1 MYLQMWKDS
10 ETEIDYLDF
19 SYIVE
24 IMRDTINDEKLLPS
38 CIGLYG
44 DWGSGKSSL
53 MHMCKRQLEQQNDG
67 TVCLLFNGWLYE
79 SYDDAKTAILASI
92 LDGIKGGRELPETAI
107 MILKALYDSVDKFK
121 IIKGGIKFGI
131 DMAVAGGLGAITN
144 LTIKEVAKKAKKVA
158 EGVDEESTMQAIKD
172 KLDYKEVREDI
183 REFREKFA
191 QLIKEAGIK
200 KLVIFVDE
208 LDRCNPATILDT
220 LEAMRLFLFNGN
232 VSFVIGADER
242 HVTYAIRSK
251 FEDIEGINMD
261 IGKEYQ
267 EKLIQYPI
275 RIPCMNK
282 DETEFYIMCLLSENE
297 LNATEFDGLL
307 KFLQAKRKQNP
318 LEFSITMEI
327 LREYNEKIA
336 TRLNDSL
343 VLSKQLSGIL
353 TQGLNGNPRQ
363 CKRFLN
369 TLDMRQKMAN
379 YKNVTLKSNVL
390 AKIMEVEYFQTPLF
404 RKMINLL
411 GDNMLKKEL
420 EGFETD
426 QEDKI
431 SALDPWKNE
440 LWVKKWMKAKPMLSE
455 EKLENYFY
463 FMRAS
468 AKDNMFTSIE
478 KMSEDAKKIF
488 EGLLKH
494 SDLAFNQAKMDVDK
508 MSVFDQNQI
517 LDGLYQ
523 DMVGD
528 ERYEKGKI
536 KFFLLWGG
544 LNAQLQENTIKY
556 CADLSAQKMSVS
568 HIPHFEG
575 FYVQCKNQGAMKTIL
590 ERWKSENTTLKTAI
604 EDFL

>member
-1 MYLQMWKDS
+1 MWKDS

-19 SYIVE
+19 LYIVE
-24 IMRDTINDEKLLPS
+24 IMKDTINDEKLLPS

-53 MHMCKRQLEQQNDG
+53 MHMCKKQLEEQKDG

-92 LDGIKGGRELPETAI
+92 LDGIKEGRELSGTAKI
-107 MILKALYDSVDKFK
+107 TLKALYDSIDKFK
-121 IIKGGIKFGI
+121 VIKGGIKFGI
-131 DMAVAGGLGAITN
+131 DMAVTGGLGAITN
-144 LTIKEVAKKAKKVA
+144 LAIKEITKKAKKIA
-158 EGVDEESTMQAIKD
+158 EDVDEENMLQAIKD

-191 QLIKEAGIK
+191 ELIKEAGIK

-220 LEAMRLFLFNGN
+220 LEAMRLFLFSGN

-251 FEDIEGINMD
+251 FNDIEGINMD

-282 DETEFYIMCLLSENE
+282 DETEFYIMCLLSEKE
-297 LNATEFDGLL
+297 LCEKDFKDLL
-307 KFLQAKRKQNP
+307 NYLQKKRKENP
-318 LEFSITMEI
+318 LEFIITMEI
-327 LREYNEKIA
+327 LREYNESIA
-336 TRLNDSL
+336 TKLNESL
-343 VLSKQLSGIL
+343 VLAKQLSGIL

-369 TLDMRQKMAN
+369 TLDMRQKMAK

-390 AKIMEVEYFQTPLF
+390 AKIMEVEYFQTSLF
-404 RKMINLL
+404 RKMVNLL
-411 GDNMLKKEL
+411 GDNLLNKEL

-431 SALDPWKNE
+431 SALEPWKNE
-440 LWVKKWMKAKPMLSE
+440 LWVKRWMKAKPLLSE

-463 FMRAS
+463 FMRTS
-468 AKDNMFTSIE
+468 IKNNVFTSIE
-478 KMSEDAKKIF
+478 KMSEEAKKIF
-488 EGLLKH
+488 EALLKH
-494 SDLAFNQAKMDVDK
+494 SDAAFNQAKKIIDK

-517 LDGLYQ
+517 LDGLYE
-523 DMVGD
+523 DIVG
-528 ERYEKGKI
+528 EEKYDRDKI

-544 LNAQLQENTIKY
+544 LNEQLQENTIKY
-556 CADLSAQKMSVS
+556 CADLSAKNILLS
-568 HIPHFEG
+568 HIPYFEG
-575 FYVQCKNQGAMKTIL
+575 FYAQCKNQEEMKVIL
-590 ERWKSENTTLKTAI
+590 ERWKSENMGLKTAI
-604 EDFL
+604 EEFL

>member
-1 MYLQMWKDS
+1 MWKDS

-24 IMRDTINDEKLLPS
+24 IMKDTINDENLLPS

-53 MHMCKRQLEQQNDG
+53 MHMCKKQLEEQKDG

-92 LDGIKGGRELPETAI
+92 LDGIKECRELSGAAKIT
-107 MILKALYDSVDKFK
+107 LKALYDSIDKFK
-121 IIKGGIKFGI
+121 VIKGGIKFGI
-131 DMAVAGGLGAITN
+131 DMAVTGGLGAITN
-144 LTIKEVAKKAKKVA
+144 LAIKEITKKAKKVA
-158 EGVDEESTMQAIKD
+158 EDVDEETMFQAIKD

-191 QLIKEAGIK
+191 ELIEEAGIK

-220 LEAMRLFLFNGN
+220 LEAMRLFLFSGN

-251 FEDIEGINMD
+251 FDDIEGINMD

-267 EKLIQYPI
+267 
-275 RIPCMNK
+275 
-282 DETEFYIMCLLSENE
+282 
-297 LNATEFDGLL
+297 
-307 KFLQAKRKQNP
+307 
-318 LEFSITMEI
+318 
-327 LREYNEKIA
+327 
-336 TRLNDSL
+336 
-343 VLSKQLSGIL
+343 
-353 TQGLNGNPRQ
+353 
-363 CKRFLN
+363 
-369 TLDMRQKMAN
+369 
-379 YKNVTLKSNVL
+379 
-390 AKIMEVEYFQTPLF
+390 
-404 RKMINLL
+404 
-411 GDNMLKKEL
+411 
-420 EGFETD
+420 GFETD

-431 SALDPWKNE
+431 NALDPWKNE

-468 AKDNMFTSIE
+468 AKDNIFTSVE
-478 KMSEDAKKIF
+478 KMSEEAKKIF
-488 EGLLKH
+488 EGISKH
-494 SDLAFNQAKMDVDK
+494 SDLAFNQAKMAVDK
-508 MSVFDQNQI
+508 ISVFDQHQI

-523 DMVGD
+523 DVISD
-528 ERYEKGKI
+528 DSYEKEKVR
-536 KFFLLWGG
+536 FFLLWGA
-544 LNAQLQENTIKY
+544 LNEQLQENTIKY
-556 CADLSAQKMSVS
+556 CTDLSAQKISVS
-568 HIPHFEG
+568 QIPYFEG
-575 FYVQCKNQGAMKTIL
+575 FYAQCKNKGAMKTIL

>member
-1 MYLQMWKDS
+1 MWKDS

-24 IMRDTINDEKLLPS
+24 IMKDTINDEKLLPS

-53 MHMCKRQLEQQNDG
+53 MHMCKKQLEEQKDG

-92 LDGIKGGRELPETAI
+92 LDGIKEGRELSGTAKI
-107 MILKALYDSVDKFK
+107 TLKALYDSIDKFK
-121 IIKGGIKFGI
+121 VIKGGIKFGI
-131 DMAVAGGLGAITN
+131 DMAVTGGLGAITN
-144 LTIKEVAKKAKKVA
+144 LAIKEITKKAKKIA
-158 EGVDEESTMQAIKD
+158 EDVDEENMLQAIKD

-191 QLIKEAGIK
+191 ELIKEAGIK

-220 LEAMRLFLFNGN
+220 LEAMRLFLFSGN

-251 FEDIEGINMD
+251 FNDIEGINMD

-282 DETEFYIMCLLSENE
+282 DETEFYIMCLLSEKE
-297 LNATEFDGLL
+297 LCEKDFKDLL
-307 KFLQAKRKQNP
+307 NYLQKKRKENP
-318 LEFSITMEI
+318 LEFIITMEI
-327 LREYNEKIA
+327 LREYNESIA
-336 TRLNDSL
+336 TKLNESL
-343 VLSKQLSGIL
+343 VLAKQLSGIL

-369 TLDMRQKMAN
+369 TLDMRQKMAK

-390 AKIMEVEYFQTPLF
+390 AKIMEVEYFQTSLF
-404 RKMINLL
+404 RKMVNLL
-411 GDNMLKKEL
+411 GDNLLNKEL

-431 SALDPWKNE
+431 SALEQWKNE
-440 LWVKKWMKAKPMLSE
+440 LWVKRWMKAKPLLSE

-463 FMRAS
+463 FMRTS
-468 AKDNMFTSIE
+468 IKNNVFTSIE
-478 KMSEDAKKIF
+478 KMSEEAKKIF
-488 EGLLKH
+488 EALLKH
-494 SDLAFNQAKMDVDK
+494 SDAAFNQAKKIIDK

-517 LDGLYQ
+517 LDGLYE
-523 DMVGD
+523 DIVG
-528 ERYEKGKI
+528 EEKYDRDKI

-544 LNAQLQENTIKY
+544 LNEQLQENTIKY
-556 CADLSAQKMSVS
+556 CADLSAKNILLS
-568 HIPHFEG
+568 HIPYFEG
-575 FYVQCKNQGAMKTIL
+575 FYAQCKNQEEMKVIL
-590 ERWKSENTTLKTAI
+590 ERWKSENMGLKTAI
-604 EDFL
+604 EEFL

>member
-1 MYLQMWKDS
+1 MWKDS

-24 IMRDTINDEKLLPS
+24 IMKDTINDEKLLPS

-53 MHMCKRQLEQQNDG
+53 MHMCKKQLEEQKDG

-92 LDGIKGGRELPETAI
+92 LDGIKEGRELSGTAKI
-107 MILKALYDSVDKFK
+107 TLKALYDSIDKFK
-121 IIKGGIKFGI
+121 VIKGGIKFGI
-131 DMAVAGGLGAITN
+131 DMAVTGGLGAITN
-144 LTIKEVAKKAKKVA
+144 LAIKEITKKAKKIA
-158 EGVDEESTMQAIKD
+158 EDVDEENLLQAIKD

-191 QLIKEAGIK
+191 ELIKEAGIK

-220 LEAMRLFLFNGN
+220 LEAMRLFLFSGN

-251 FEDIEGINMD
+251 FNDIEGINMD

-282 DETEFYIMCLLSENE
+282 DETEFYIMCLLSEKE
-297 LNATEFDGLL
+297 LCEKDFKDLL
-307 KFLQAKRKQNP
+307 NYLQKKRKENP
-318 LEFSITMEI
+318 LEFIITMEI
-327 LREYNEKIA
+327 LREYNESIA
-336 TRLNDSL
+336 TKLNESL
-343 VLSKQLSGIL
+343 VLAKQLSGIL

-369 TLDMRQKMAN
+369 TLDMRQKMAK

-390 AKIMEVEYFQTPLF
+390 AKIMEVEYFQTSLF
-404 RKMINLL
+404 RKMVNLL
-411 GDNMLKKEL
+411 GDNLLNKEL

-431 SALDPWKNE
+431 SALEPWKNE
-440 LWVKKWMKAKPMLSE
+440 LWVKRWMKAKPLLSE

-463 FMRAS
+463 FMRTS
-468 AKDNMFTSIE
+468 IKNNVFTSIE
-478 KMSEDAKKIF
+478 KMSEEAKKIF
-488 EGLLKH
+488 EALLKH
-494 SDLAFNQAKMDVDK
+494 SDAAFNQAKKIIDK

-517 LDGLYQ
+517 LDGLYE
-523 DMVGD
+523 DIVG
-528 ERYEKGKI
+528 EEKYDRDKI

-544 LNAQLQENTIKY
+544 LNEQLQENTIKY
-556 CADLSAQKMSVS
+556 CADLSAKNILLS
-568 HIPHFEG
+568 HIPYFEG
-575 FYVQCKNQGAMKTIL
+575 FYAQCKNQEEMKVIL
-590 ERWKSENTTLKTAI
+590 ERWKSENMGLKTAI
-604 EDFL
+604 EEFL

>member
-1 MYLQMWKDS
+1 MWKDS

-19 SYIVE
+19 SYIVQ
-24 IMRDTINDEKLLPS
+24 IMKDTINDEKLLPS

-53 MHMCKRQLEQQNDG
+53 MHMCKKQLEEQKDG

-92 LDGIKGGRELPETAI
+92 LDGIKEGRELSGTAKI
-107 MILKALYDSVDKFK
+107 TLKALYDSIDKFK
-121 IIKGGIKFGI
+121 VIKGGIKFGI
-131 DMAVAGGLGAITN
+131 DMAVTGGLGAITN
-144 LTIKEVAKKAKKVA
+144 LAIKEITKKAKKIA
-158 EGVDEESTMQAIKD
+158 EDVDEENMLQAIKD

-191 QLIKEAGIK
+191 ELIKEAGIK

-220 LEAMRLFLFNGN
+220 LEAMRLFLFSGN

-251 FEDIEGINMD
+251 FNDIEGINMD

-282 DETEFYIMCLLSENE
+282 DETEFYIMCLLSEKE
-297 LNATEFDGLL
+297 LCEKDFKDLL
-307 KFLQAKRKQNP
+307 NYLQKKRKENP
-318 LEFSITMEI
+318 LEFIITMEI
-327 LREYNEKIA
+327 LREYNESIA
-336 TRLNDSL
+336 TKLNESL
-343 VLSKQLSGIL
+343 VLAKQLSGIL

-369 TLDMRQKMAN
+369 TLDMRQKMAK

-390 AKIMEVEYFQTPLF
+390 AKIMEVEYFQTSLF
-404 RKMINLL
+404 RKMVNLL
-411 GDNMLKKEL
+411 GDNLLNKEL

-431 SALDPWKNE
+431 SALEPWKNE
-440 LWVKKWMKAKPMLSE
+440 LWVKRWMKAKPLLSE

-463 FMRAS
+463 FMRTS
-468 AKDNMFTSIE
+468 IKNNVFTSIE
-478 KMSEDAKKIF
+478 KMSEEAKKIF
-488 EGLLKH
+488 EALLKH
-494 SDLAFNQAKMDVDK
+494 SDAAFNQAKKIIDK

-517 LDGLYQ
+517 LDGLYE
-523 DMVGD
+523 DIVG
-528 ERYEKGKI
+528 EEKYDRDKI

-544 LNAQLQENTIKY
+544 LNEQLQENTIKY
-556 CADLSAQKMSVS
+556 CADLSAKNILLS
-568 HIPHFEG
+568 HIPYFEG
-575 FYVQCKNQGAMKTIL
+575 FYAQCKNQEEMKVIL
-590 ERWKSENTTLKTAI
+590 ERWKSENMGLKTAI
-604 EDFL
+604 EEFL

>member
-1 MYLQMWKDS
+1 MWKDS

-24 IMRDTINDEKLLPS
+24 IMKDTINDEKLLPS

-92 LDGIKGGRELPETAI
+92 LDGIKGCRKLPKKAI

-121 IIKGGIKFGI
+121 IIRGGIKFGI
-131 DMAVAGGLGAITN
+131 DMAATGGLGAITN
-144 LTIKEVAKKAKKVA
+144 LTIKEVAKKAQKAQKVA

-208 LDRCNPATILDT
+208 LDRCNPVTILDT

-242 HVTYAIRSK
+242 HVTYAVRSK
-251 FEDIEGINMD
+251 FDDIEGINMD

-282 DETEFYIMCLLSENE
+282 DETEFYIMCLLLENE

-307 KFLQAKRKQNP
+307 NFLQAERKQKP

-327 LREYNEKIA
+327 LRKYNEKIA

-343 VLSKQLSGIL
+343 VLSRQLSGIL

-390 AKIMEVEYFQTPLF
+390 AKIMGIEYFQTPLF
-404 RKMINLL
+404 RKMVNLL
-411 GDNMLKKEL
+411 GDNTLKTEL

-431 SALDPWKNE
+431 SALDPWKND

-455 EKLENYFY
+455 EKLDNYFY

-468 AKDNMFTSIE
+468 SKNSMFASIE

-488 EGLLKH
+488 EGLSKH
-494 SDLAFNQAKMDVDK
+494 SDIVFNQAKMDIDK

-523 DMVGD
+523 DVAGD
-528 ERYEKGKI
+528 ERYEKDKI

-556 CADLSAQKMSVS
+556 CADLSAKKILVS

-575 FYVQCKNQGAMKTIL
+575 FYVKCKNQGAMKTIL
-590 ERWKSENTTLKTAI
+590 ERWKNENTKLKTAI

>member
-1 MYLQMWKDS
+1 MWKDS

-24 IMRDTINDEKLLPS
+24 IMKDTINDETLSPS

-53 MHMCKRQLEQQNDG
+53 MHMCKHQLEQQNDG

-92 LDGIKGGRELPETAI
+92 LDGIKKERDLSETAK
-107 MILKALYDSVDKFK
+107 MTLKALYDSVDKFK
-121 IIKGGIKFGI
+121 VIKGGLKFGI
-131 DMAVAGGLGAITN
+131 DMAVSGGLGAITN
-144 LTIKEVAKKAKKVA
+144 LTIKEVTKKAKKVVDD
-158 EGVDEESTMQAIKD
+158 VDEESMIQAIKD

-191 QLIKEAGIK
+191 KLIKDAGIK

-220 LEAMRLFLFNGN
+220 LEAMRLFLFSGD

-242 HVTYAIRSK
+242 HVTYAIKSK
-251 FEDIEGINMD
+251 FDDIEGINMD

-275 RIPCMNK
+275 RIPSMNK
-282 DETEFYIMCLLSENE
+282 DETEFYIMCLLSEKE
-297 LNATEFDGLL
+297 LCEKDFEGLL
-307 KFLQAKRKQNP
+307 NFLQKKRKEKP
-318 LEFSITMEI
+318 LEFVITMEI
-327 LREYNEKIA
+327 LREYNDSIA
-336 TRLNDSL
+336 AKLNESL
-343 VLSKQLSGIL
+343 VLAKQLSGIL

-369 TLDMRQKMAN
+369 TLDMRQKMAK

-390 AKIMEVEYFQTPLF
+390 AKIMEVEYFQTSLF
-404 RKMINLL
+404 RKMVNLL
-411 GDNMLKKEL
+411 GDNLLNKEL

-431 SALDPWKNE
+431 SALEPWKNE
-440 LWVKKWMKAKPMLSE
+440 LWVKRWMKAKPLLSE

-468 AKDNMFTSIE
+468 VKDNVFTSIE
-478 KMSEDAKKIF
+478 KMSEEAKKIF
-488 EGLLKH
+488 ESLLKH
-494 SDLAFNQAKMDVDK
+494 SDAAFNQAKKK

-517 LDGLYQ
+517 LDGLYE
-523 DMVGD
+523 DIVT
-528 ERYEKGKI
+528 EEKYDKDKI
-536 KFFLLWGG
+536 RFFLLWGG
-544 LNAQLQENTIKY
+544 LNEQLQENTIKY
-556 CADLSAQKMSVS
+556 CADLSAKNILLS
-568 HIPHFEG
+568 HIPYFEG
-575 FYVQCKNQGAMKTIL
+575 FYAQCKNQGEMKVIL
-590 ERWKSENTTLKTAI
+590 ERWKSENTGLKTAI
-604 EDFL
+604 EEFL

>member
-1 MYLQMWKDS
+1 MWKDS
-10 ETEIDYLDF
+10 ETETDYLDF

-24 IMRDTINDEKLLPS
+24 IMKDTINDEKLLPS

-53 MHMCKRQLEQQNDG
+53 MHMCKRQLKQQNDG

-92 LDGIKGGRELPETAI
+92 LDGIKEGRELSGAAKIT
-107 MILKALYDSVDKFK
+107 LKALYDSIDKFK
-121 IIKGGIKFGI
+121 VIKGGIKFGI
-131 DMAVAGGLGAITN
+131 DMAVTGGFGAITN
-144 LTIKEVAKKAKKVA
+144 L
-158 EGVDEESTMQAIKD
+158 AIKD

-191 QLIKEAGIK
+191 ELIKEAGIK

-251 FEDIEGINMD
+251 FDDIEGINMD

-297 LNATEFDGLL
+297 LTTTEFDGLL
-307 KFLQAKRKQNP
+307 KFLQEKRKKNP

-327 LREYNEKIA
+327 LKEYNEPIA
-336 TRLNDSL
+336 TRLNESL

-390 AKIMEVEYFQTPLF
+390 AKIME
-404 RKMINLL
+404 
-411 GDNMLKKEL
+411 
-420 EGFETD
+420 
-426 QEDKI
+426 
-431 SALDPWKNE
+431 
-440 LWVKKWMKAKPMLSE
+440 
-455 EKLENYFY
+455 
-463 FMRAS
+463 
-468 AKDNMFTSIE
+468 
-478 KMSEDAKKIF
+478 
-488 EGLLKH
+488 H
-494 SDLAFNQAKMDVDK
+494 S
-508 MSVFDQNQI
+508 
-517 LDGLYQ
+517 
-523 DMVGD
+523 
-528 ERYEKGKI
+528 
-536 KFFLLWGG
+536 
-544 LNAQLQENTIKY
+544 
-556 CADLSAQKMSVS
+556 C
-568 HIPHFEG
+568 
-575 FYVQCKNQGAMKTIL
+575 
-590 ERWKSENTTLKTAI
+590 
-604 EDFL
+604 

>member
-1 MYLQMWKDS
+1 MWKDS

-24 IMRDTINDEKLLPS
+24 IMKDTINDEKLLPS

-53 MHMCKRQLEQQNDG
+53 MHMCKKQLEEQKDG

-92 LDGIKGGRELPETAI
+92 LDGIKEGRELSGTAKI
-107 MILKALYDSVDKFK
+107 TLKALYDSIDKFK
-121 IIKGGIKFGI
+121 VIKGGIKFGI
-131 DMAVAGGLGAITN
+131 DMAVTGGLGAITN
-144 LTIKEVAKKAKKVA
+144 LAIKEITKKAKKIA
-158 EGVDEESTMQAIKD
+158 EDVDEENMLQAIKD

-191 QLIKEAGIK
+191 ELIKEAGIK

-220 LEAMRLFLFNGN
+220 LEAMRLFLFSGN

-251 FEDIEGINMD
+251 FNDIEGINMD

-282 DETEFYIMCLLSENE
+282 DETEFYIMCLLSEKE
-297 LNATEFDGLL
+297 LCEKDFKDLL
-307 KFLQAKRKQNP
+307 NYLQKKRKENP
-318 LEFSITMEI
+318 LEFIITMEI
-327 LREYNEKIA
+327 LREYNEAIA
-336 TRLNDSL
+336 TKLNESL
-343 VLSKQLSGIL
+343 VLAKQLSGIL

-369 TLDMRQKMAN
+369 TLDMRQKMAK

-390 AKIMEVEYFQTPLF
+390 AKIMEVEYFQTSLF
-404 RKMINLL
+404 RKMVNLL
-411 GDNMLKKEL
+411 GDNLLNKEL

-431 SALDPWKNE
+431 SALEPWKNE
-440 LWVKKWMKAKPMLSE
+440 LWVKRWMKAKPLLSE

-463 FMRAS
+463 FMRTS
-468 AKDNMFTSIE
+468 IKDNVFTSIE
-478 KMSEDAKKIF
+478 KMSEEAKKIF
-488 EGLLKH
+488 EALLKH
-494 SDLAFNQAKMDVDK
+494 SDAAFNQAKKIIDK

-517 LDGLYQ
+517 LDGLYE
-523 DMVGD
+523 DIVG
-528 ERYEKGKI
+528 EEKYDRDKI

-544 LNAQLQENTIKY
+544 LNEQLQENTIKY
-556 CADLSAQKMSVS
+556 CADLSAKNILLS
-568 HIPHFEG
+568 HIPYFEG
-575 FYVQCKNQGAMKTIL
+575 FYAQCKNQEEMKVIL
-590 ERWKSENTTLKTAI
+590 ERWKSENMGLKTAI
-604 EDFL
+604 EEFL

>member
-1 MYLQMWKDS
+1 
-10 ETEIDYLDF
+10 
-19 SYIVE
+19 
-24 IMRDTINDEKLLPS
+24 MRGAKPMNTFL
-38 CIGLYG
+38 
-44 DWGSGKSSL
+44 SGA
-53 MHMCKRQLEQQNDG
+53 
-67 TVCLLFNGWLYE
+67 
-79 SYDDAKTAILASI
+79 AKIT
-92 LDGIKGGRELPETAI
+92 
-107 MILKALYDSVDKFK
+107 LKALYDSIDKFK
-121 IIKGGIKFGI
+121 VIKGGIKFGI
-131 DMAVAGGLGAITN
+131 DMAVTGGLGAITN
-144 LTIKEVAKKAKKVA
+144 LAIKEITKKAKKVA
-158 EGVDEESTMQAIKD
+158 EDVDEETMLQAIKD

-191 QLIKEAGIK
+191 ELIEEAGIK

-220 LEAMRLFLFNGN
+220 LEAMRLFLFSGN

-251 FEDIEGINMD
+251 FDDIEGINMD

-297 LNATEFDGLL
+297 LNETEFDGLL

-327 LREYNEKIA
+327 LKEYDERIA
-336 TRLNDSL
+336 TKLNDSL

-390 AKIMEVEYFQTPLF
+390 AKIMEVEYFQTSLF
-404 RKMINLL
+404 RKMVNLL
-411 GDNMLKKEL
+411 GDNMLKTEL

-431 SALDPWKNE
+431 NALDPWKNE

-468 AKDNMFTSIE
+468 AKDNIFTSVE
-478 KMSEDAKKIF
+478 KMSEEAKKIF
-488 EGLLKH
+488 EGISKH
-494 SDLAFNQAKMDVDK
+494 SDLAFNQAKMAVDK
-508 MSVFDQNQI
+508 ISVFDQHQI

-523 DMVGD
+523 DVISDDKNTLLDRSLD
-528 ERYEKGKI
+528 ESYENMTDDEILAAIRQEHLKDSTVTIVLIGSETANRKWIDWEIYSSLRPYGSRSRNGLLGIYLPTAGETPARLQDNIDSGYAVTMEWENISWQLESKIDEAFNNRGKS
-536 KFFLLWGG
+536 
-544 LNAQLQENTIKY
+544 
-556 CADLSAQKMSVS
+556 DLVRNSRKRR
-568 HIPHFEG
+568 
-575 FYVQCKNQGAMKTIL
+575 
-590 ERWKSENTTLKTAI
+590 ERNS
-604 EDFL
+604 

>member
-1 MYLQMWKDS
+1 MWKDS

-24 IMRDTINDEKLLPS
+24 IMKDTINDEKLLPS

-53 MHMCKRQLEQQNDG
+53 MHMCKEQLEEQKDG

-92 LDGIKGGRELPETAI
+92 LDGIKEGRELSGTAKI
-107 MILKALYDSVDKFK
+107 TLKALYDSIDKFK
-121 IIKGGIKFGI
+121 VIKGGIKFGI
-131 DMAVAGGLGAITN
+131 DMAVTGGLGAITN
-144 LTIKEVAKKAKKVA
+144 LTIKEITKKAKKVA
-158 EGVDEESTMQAIKD
+158 EDVDEETMLQAIKD
-172 KLDYKEVREDI
+172 RLDYKEVREDI
-183 REFREKFA
+183 REFRKKFA
-191 QLIKEAGIK
+191 ELIKEAGIK

-220 LEAMRLFLFNGN
+220 LEAMRLFLFSGN

-251 FEDIEGINMD
+251 FNDIEGINMD

-282 DETEFYIMCLLSENE
+282 DETEFYIMCLLSEKE
-297 LNATEFDGLL
+297 LCEKDFKDLL
-307 KFLQAKRKQNP
+307 NYLQKKRKENP
-318 LEFSITMEI
+318 LEFIITMEI
-327 LREYNEKIA
+327 LREYNESIA
-336 TRLNDSL
+336 TKLNESL
-343 VLSKQLSGIL
+343 VLAKQLSGIL

-369 TLDMRQKMAN
+369 TLDMRQKMAK

-390 AKIMEVEYFQTPLF
+390 AKIMEVEYFQTSLF
-404 RKMINLL
+404 RKMVNLL
-411 GDNMLKKEL
+411 GDNLLNKEL

-431 SALDPWKNE
+431 SALEPWKNE
-440 LWVKKWMKAKPMLSE
+440 LWVKRWMKAKPLLSE

-463 FMRAS
+463 FMRTS
-468 AKDNMFTSIE
+468 IKDNVFTSIE
-478 KMSEDAKKIF
+478 KMSEEAKKIF
-488 EGLLKH
+488 EALLKH
-494 SDLAFNQAKMDVDK
+494 SDAAFNQAKKIIDK

-517 LDGLYQ
+517 LDGLYE
-523 DMVGD
+523 DIVG
-528 ERYEKGKI
+528 EEKYDRDKI

-544 LNAQLQENTIKY
+544 LNEQLQENTIKY
-556 CADLSAQKMSVS
+556 CADLSAKNILLS
-568 HIPHFEG
+568 HIPYFEG
-575 FYVQCKNQGAMKTIL
+575 FYAQCKNQEEMKVIL
-590 ERWKSENTTLKTAI
+590 ERWESENMGLKTAI
-604 EDFL
+604 EEFL

>member
-1 MYLQMWKDS
+1 MWKDS
-10 ETEIDYLDF
+10 ETEIDFLDF

-24 IMRDTINDEKLLPS
+24 IMKDTINDEKLLPS

-53 MHMCKRQLEQQNDG
+53 MHMCKRQLEQQNNG

-92 LDGIKGGRELPETAI
+92 LDGIKEGRNLSGKAKV
-107 MILKALYDSVDKFK
+107 ILKALYDSVDKFK
-121 IIKGGIKFGI
+121 VLKGGIKFGI
-131 DMAVAGGLGAITN
+131 DMAVAGGLGAIAN
-144 LTIKEVAKKAKKVA
+144 LAVKEVTKKAKKVV
-158 EGVDEESTMQAIKD
+158 ECVDEESTIQAIKD

-183 REFREKFA
+183 RKFREKFA
-191 QLIKEAGIK
+191 ELIKEAGIK

-251 FEDIEGINMD
+251 FDDIEGINMD

-297 LNATEFDGLL
+297 LSATEFDGLL
-307 KFLQAKRKQNP
+307 KFLQAKRKKNP

-327 LREYNEKIA
+327 LKEYNEPIA
-336 TRLNDSL
+336 TRLNESL

-369 TLDMRQKMAN
+369 ILDMRQKMAK

-390 AKIMEVEYFQTPLF
+390 AKIMEVEYFQTALF
-404 RKMINLL
+404 RKMVNLL
-411 GDNMLKKEL
+411 GDNMLKTEL

-426 QEDKI
+426 QEEKI

-440 LWVKKWMKAKPMLSE
+440 IWVKKWMKAKPMLSK
-455 EKLENYFY
+455 EKIENYFY

-468 AKDNMFTSIE
+468 TKDNMFTSIE

-488 EGLLKH
+488 EGLSKH
-494 SDLAFNQAKMDVDK
+494 SEIVFNQAKKEIDK
-508 MSVFDQNQI
+508 MSRFDQNQI

-523 DMVGD
+523 DVVSD
-528 ERYEKGKI
+528 ERYDNNKI
-536 KFFLLWGG
+536 RFFLLWGG
-544 LNAQLQENTIKY
+544 LNEQLQENAIKY
-556 CADLSAQKMSVS
+556 CADLSAQKIAVS

-575 FYVQCKNQGAMKTIL
+575 FFVQCKDKDAIKAVL

-604 EDFL
+604 ADFL

>member
-1 MYLQMWKDS
+1 MWKDS

-19 SYIVE
+19 FYIVE
-24 IMRDTINDEKLLPS
+24 IMKNTINDEKLLPS

-53 MHMCKRQLEQQNDG
+53 MHMCKHQLEQQKDG

-92 LDGIKGGRELPETAI
+92 LDGIKENRELPETA
-107 MILKALYDSVDKFK
+107 MLILKALYNSVDKFK
-121 IIKGGIKFGI
+121 AIKSGIKFGL
-131 DMAVAGGLGAITN
+131 DMAVSGGLGAITN
-144 LTIKEVAKKAKKVA
+144 LTIKEVTKKAKKVV
-158 EGVDEESTMQAIKD
+158 ESIDEESTIQAIKD

-191 QLIKEAGIK
+191 KLIEEAGIK

-220 LEAMRLFLFNGN
+220 LEAMRLFLFNGD

-242 HVTYAIRSK
+242 HVTYAIKTK
-251 FEDIEGINMD
+251 FDDIEGINMD

-282 DETEFYIMCLLSENE
+282 DETEFYIMCLLSEDE
-297 LNATEFDGLL
+297 LNETEFDGLL
-307 KFLQAKRKQNP
+307 KFLQEKRKENP
-318 LEFSITMEI
+318 LGFVITMEI
-327 LREYNEKIA
+327 LREYDESIA
-336 TRLNDSL
+336 TRLNESL

-369 TLDMRQKMAN
+369 TLNMRQKMAK

-390 AKIMEVEYFQTPLF
+390 AKIMEVEYFRTSLF
-404 RKMINLL
+404 RKMVNLL
-411 GDNMLKKEL
+411 GDNLLNKEL

-426 QEDKI
+426 QADKI
-431 SALDPWKNE
+431 NALDPWKNE
-440 LWVKKWMKAKPMLSE
+440 LWVKRWMKAKPLLSE

-463 FMRAS
+463 FMRATV
-468 AKDNMFTSIE
+468 KDNVFTSVE
-478 KMSEDAKKIF
+478 KMSEEAKKIF
-488 EGLLKH
+488 EALLKH
-494 SDLAFNQAKMDVDK
+494 SDVAFNHVKKEIDK

-517 LDGLYQ
+517 LDGLYE
-523 DMVGD
+523 DVVSD
-528 ERYEKGKI
+528 ERYEKEKI
-536 KFFLLWGG
+536 RFLLLWGG
-544 LNAQLQENTIKY
+544 LNEQLQENTIKY
-556 CADLSAQKMSVS
+556 CTDLTAKKISVS
-568 HIPHFEG
+568 HIPYFG
-575 FYVQCKNQGAMKTIL
+575 SFFAQCKNQGEMKIIL
-590 ERWKSENTTLKTAI
+590 ERWKNDNTELKTAI
-604 EDFL
+604 EDYL

>member
-1 MYLQMWKDS
+1 MWKDS

>member
-1 MYLQMWKDS
+1 MWKDS

-19 SYIVE
+19 LYIVE
-24 IMRDTINDEKLLPS
+24 IMKDTINDEKLLPS

-53 MHMCKRQLEQQNDG
+53 MHMCKRQLELQNDG

-158 EGVDEESTMQAIKD
+158 EGVDEKSTMQAIKD

-251 FEDIEGINMD
+251 FDDIEGINMD

-318 LEFSITMEI
+318 LEFSITMKI

-404 RKMINLL
+404 RKMVNLL
-411 GDNMLKKEL
+411 GDNMLKAEL

-440 LWVKKWMKAKPMLSE
+440 LWVKKWMKAKPLLSE

-488 EGLLKH
+488 ERLSKH

-508 MSVFDQNQI
+508 MSVFDKNQF

-523 DMVGD
+523 DVIGD
-528 ERYEKGKI
+528 ERYKKDKI
-536 KFFLLWGG
+536 RFFLLWGG

-556 CADLSAQKMSVS
+556 CADLSAQKISVS

-604 EDFL
+604 EVFL